1 MTSPTELPEGVAGA
15 VFGPKFRLKRLKIA
29 EVSAVDRPANP
40 GARIALIKRDGA
52 LTPVTIL
59 KDGAAIYA
67 PPAGSGLERGQTI
80 KAAEPPT
87 PDHAATGHVVSD
99 GFGGLAV
106 RFGKRTH
113 PDLSEMTR
121 RAAAVEQKLN
131 SITAPPTAATKER
144 NAMSDQERM
153 EKAAHKNMA
162 DWADRS
168 EWATAM
174 RKRAADNRLE
184 GETVEMA
191 QRRLFKSD
199 ATMQAM
205 RQCYEVARPAPA
217 PTPEPTTKAQRN
229 GPEAKLE
236 ALAQDYAKT
245 NNVSMVDARAAVAR
259 SPEGRRI
266 RAEAE

>member
-40 GARIALIKRDGA
+40 GARIALIKRDAA
-52 LTPVTIL
+52 LTPVTVS
-59 KDGAAIYA
+59 KDGSAIYA
-67 PPAGSGLERGQTI
+67 PPAGSGLERGQVV

-87 PDHAATGHVVSD
+87 PDHATTGHVVSD

-106 RFGKRTH
+106 RFGKRA
-113 PDLSEMTR
+113 DLSDLTR

-131 SITAPPTAATKER
+131 SITAPPTATNRPTETAKMDEQTR
-144 NAMSDQERM
+144 F
-153 EKAAHKNMA
+153 EKAAAKGMA
-162 DWADRS
+162 EWGNRA

-174 RKRAADNRLE
+174 RKRAADNRRD

-199 ATMQAM
+199 STMQAM

-217 PTPEPTTKAQRN
+217 PSPEPTEKRKN

-236 ALAQDYAKT
+236 ALAEDYAKT
-245 NNVSMVDARAAVAR
+245 NNVSMIDARAAVAR

>member
-1 MTSPTELPEGVAGA
+1 MTGA
-15 VFGPKFRLKRLKIA
+15 TDLKRKGARLLRKLKLS
-29 EVSAVDRPANP
+29 ELSLVDRPANP
-40 GARIALIKRDGA
+40 GATVAIWKRDGS
-52 LTPVTIL
+52 LMPVSIL

-67 PPAGSGLERGQTI
+67 PPAGSGMERGQTI

-87 PDHAATGHVVSD
+87 PDHTATGHVVSD

-106 RFGKRTH
+106 RFDKRTH

-131 SITAPPTAATKER
+131 SITAPPTATNRPTETAK
-144 NAMSDQERM
+144 MSDQERL
-153 EKAAHKNMA
+153 EKAAAKGMT

-174 RKRAADNRLE
+174 RKRAADNRRD

-199 ATMQAM
+199 STMQAM

-217 PTPEPTTKAQRN
+217 PSPEPTEKRKN

-236 ALAQDYAKT
+236 ALAEDYAKT
-245 NNVSMVDARAAVAR
+245 NNVSMIDARAAVAR